1 MKTNIKIIDCDAIK
15 TFHEVF
21 SLSLIIMCARFADK
35 VTYNVGKSAYLNIT
49 KLKNKQKN
57 IPSNIN
63 IKKKAVFEKDS
74 KLGAFIRTLTGFFIT
89 LYEYTILS
97 RQQILIF
104 AATNP
109 LSFPIIITL
118 NILLRKKIIF
128 TIHGELELQ
137 RNSPRF
143 GHPSWLYKRMHTI
156 GILLLR
162 YSPKSKL
169 LVLGESIKRNLCKI
183 FPHAANNIIS
193 INHPILNVSWRKP
206 VSNKST
212 TPLTIGTTG
221 VMKKEKGIQNLI
233 KLSNLLNKEVKKG
246 LLTIKSIG
254 KVEGVDVTPYTL
266 IEWIG
271 KESVMPREDFDKY
284 INELDY
290 ILYLYPT
297 DSYKLTASGAIM
309 DSIRL
314 QIPILSLENDFF
326 CELMKDVSIGYIC
339 KTTEELADV
348 IRDLLYNNKKKDYSL
363 AFKELANKASIS
375 YNSTILES
383 ALKQSKFI

>member
-1 MKTNIKIIDCDAIK
+1 MKTSIKIIDSDAIK

-35 VTYNVGKSAYLNIT
+35 VTYNAGKSAYQNIT
-49 KLKNKQKN
+49 NLKNKQKD

-74 KLGAFIRTLTGFFIT
+74 KTGAFIRTLTGFFIT
-89 LYEYTILS
+89 LYEYAILS

-104 AATNP
+104 AKTNP
-109 LSFPIIITL
+109 LSFPIIVAL
-118 NILLRKKIIF
+118 NMPLRKKIIF
-128 TIHGELELQ
+128 TMHGELELQ

-143 GHPSWLYKRMHTI
+143 GRLSWLYKWMYTI
-156 GILLLR
+156 GIRLLR

-169 LVLGESIKRNLCKI
+169 LVLGESIKRNLCEI
-183 FPHAANNIIS
+183 FPHAANNTIS
-193 INHPILNVSWRKP
+193 INHPILGVSWRKP

-212 TPLTIGTTG
+212 TPLTIGTIG
-221 VMKKEKGIQNLI
+221 SMKKEKGIQNLI
-233 KLSNLLNKEVKKG
+233 KLSNLLSKEVKEG

-254 KVEGVDVTPYTL
+254 KVEGVDVAPYTL

-271 KESVMPREDFDKY
+271 KESVIPREDFDKC
-284 INELDY
+284 INKLDY

-297 DSYKLTASGAIM
+297 DSYKLTASGAIT

-326 CELMKDVSIGYIC
+326 CDLMKDASVGYLC

-348 IRDLLYNNKKKDYSL
+348 IRNLLYGNEKKDYSP
-363 AFKELANKASIS
+363 AFKKLAYKVSIPH
-375 YNSTILES
+375 NAVILES